1 MTVSVFY
8 VESVWGRSVDL
19 EVVKKRVR
27 AQTRLVTEITGR
39 PLTKREEQIIARLL
53 RGETNREIAAAFDIS
68 EHTVK
73 AQLGKLYA
81 KTGVKSRLE
90 LALRVMRRG

>member
-1 MTVSVFY
+1 
-8 VESVWGRSVDL
+8 VDL
-19 EVVKKRVR
+19 ELMKKRVASRTR
-27 AQTRLVTEITGR
+27 AVTEIGGR
-39 PLTKREEQIIARLL
+39 LLTMRERQIITRLL
-53 RGETNREIAAAFDIS
+53 CGETNREIAAAFDVS

-81 KTGVKSRLE
+81 KVGVKSRLA

>member
-1 MTVSVFY
+1 M
-8 VESVWGRSVDL
+8 
-19 EVVKKRVR
+19 
-27 AQTRLVTEITGR
+27 TEIGGR
-39 PLTKREEQIIARLL
+39 PLTKREEQIITRLL
-53 RGETNREIAAAFDIS
+53 RGETNREIAAAFDVS

-90 LALRVMRRG
+90 LALRVMRLG

>member
-1 MTVSVFY
+1 M
-8 VESVWGRSVDL
+8 DL

-27 AQTRLVTEITGR
+27 AQTRLVTEISGR
-39 PLTKREEQIIARLL
+39 SLTKREEQIIARLL
-53 RGETNREIAAAFDIS
+53 RGETNREIAAAFGVS

-73 AQLGKLYA
+73 VQLGKLYA

-90 LALRVMRRG
+90 LALRVMRRE